1 MQLMNGHTWVQNG
14 GVGLTNSVVACIV
27 CLELPSPSVDSTLP
41 TPEET
46 IYNEDLK
53 GLKVLL
59 ADDNLINRIV
69 TKQVL
74 EKLGCQA
81 TVVESGRQCLATL
94 AQPGTMYNILLLD
107 LWMPD
112 MDGYDVALR
121 IKKNIHPERRP
132 LVVALTADTDEHS
145 QERCLKVGMEGV
157 ILKPVSIAE
166 MSNKLCEILRGSK
179 AWYNVMR

>member
-14 GVGLTNSVVACIV
+14 GVGLTNSVVACVV

-46 IYNEDLK
+46 VYNEDLK

-74 EKLGCQA
+74 EKLGCQT

-94 AQPGTMYNILLLD
+94 AQPGSVYNCSIYGCKI
-107 LWMPD
+107 WM
-112 MDGYDVALR
+112 
-121 IKKNIHPERRP
+121 
-132 LVVALTADTDEHS
+132 
-145 QERCLKVGMEGV
+145 GMT
-157 ILKPVSIAE
+157 
-166 MSNKLCEILRGSK
+166 
-179 AWYNVMR
+179 